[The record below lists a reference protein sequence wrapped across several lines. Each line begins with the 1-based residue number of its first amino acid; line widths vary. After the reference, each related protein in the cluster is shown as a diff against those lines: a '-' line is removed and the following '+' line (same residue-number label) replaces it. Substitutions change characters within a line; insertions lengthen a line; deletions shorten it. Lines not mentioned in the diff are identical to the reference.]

1 MGLDAVRF
9 GIIVAIIVEMALVMP
24 PMGFDVFVT
33 LGPAVDA
40 SRLERFRAYFRS
52 APLSSR

>member
-40 SRLERFRAYFRS
+40 SRLGHFRAYSRS